1 MYVKHYIFL
10 TKTKRHIL
18 AQVML
23 LNYIETTLVIS
34 DNVDL
39 FKNNVEMSIIIDYW
53 DKEEVLIKNLKGSD
67 LPDDGIDLT
76 SLNLFH

>member
-1 MYVKHYIFL
+1 
-10 TKTKRHIL
+10 
-18 AQVML
+18 ML

-53 DKEEVLIKNLKGSD
+53 DKEEVLIKHLKDSD